1 MFKPGPYVAGDALA
15 DGILMTPTVVK
26 LASSPARR
34 IVGTF
39 SQTQRVLQAWGLESF
54 AA

>member
-15 DGILMTPTVVK
+15 DGILMAPPVVK

-34 IVGTF
+34 IVGTL
-39 SQTQRVLQAWGLESF
+39 SPTQPVLQAWGLESF

>member
-26 LASSPARR
+26 LALSPARR
-34 IVGTF
+34 VVGTL
-39 SQTQRVLQAWGLESF
+39 SQRQPMLQAWGLESF